1 MAAAW
6 PLWWHFCHYVCRDI
20 GQDLPEK
27 GPRENI
33 LFSKYNPLNH
43 AGRISRTDGPFRRYL
58 PFHPRSPIL
67 VTVMESVSSLQRGF
81 SSSPLLHISSVSL
94 VFLTL
99 HTKLLLCTC
108 CLVREAAATQPLGPA
123 PAWCRGCCSL
133 NAVGRL
139 PLLRLTPPGT
149 PAGQEPHR
157 LHGWEGPCEG
167 HQSLG
172 SLQYKFKIKEIEK
185 CNYLSP

>member
-1 MAAAW
+1 MAAAR

-27 GPRENI
+27 RPRENI

-43 AGRISRTDGPFRRYL
+43 AGRISRTDGPFMRYL
-58 PFHPRSPIL
+58 PFHPRGPIL

-81 SSSPLLHISSVSL
+81 SSSPSLHISSVSL

-99 HTKLLLCTC
+99 HTKLLLCTS

-123 PAWCRGCCSL
+123 LAWCRGCRSVRSVRL
-133 NAVGRL
+133 L
-139 PLLRLTPPGT
+139 PLLCLTPCWARRQDRSPTDCTAGT
-149 PAGQEPHR
+149 
-157 LHGWEGPCEG
+157 G
-167 HQSLG
+167 HVRDINL
-172 SLQYKFKIKEIEK
+172 LEVFNINLK
-185 CNYLSP
+185 